1 MKTTQLLRLISII
14 NSLFIIPACSAQN
27 PSENLMEEVLEDLS
41 VNNDINNSVNSLNW
55 ENELEELSNRLQEPV
70 NLNSAT
76 REQLEQFPFLSD
88 IQIEHLLAYIYIH
101 GQMETIYELQLVE
114 ELDRQTIQYLLP
126 FVCIKA
132 INNEPAFRWKTML
145 KDAGRYGKNEV
156 LTRLDIPFYKRKGYE
171 HTYLGPSV
179 YNSVKYTFRYRDQLY
194 AGGVA
199 EKDAGEPFAA
209 LHNSYGYDYYS
220 FYLLLQNCGRLKSL
234 AVGNYRLSFGQGLV
248 MSTDYL
254 MGKTIYASSFNNR
267 STGIKR
273 HSSTDEYNYF
283 RGVAT
288 TVALTKRL
296 SVSAFYSHR
305 NMDGV
310 VTDGEITS
318 VYKTGLHRSR
328 KEADKKNL
336 LTSQLTGGN
345 VSYQQNHIRL
355 GITGVYYVFNR
366 PYEPEL
372 TGYSKYNIHGNHFYN
387 LGIDYA
393 YRWRRFSFQGET
405 AIGKQG
411 WASLNRLQ
419 YSPVQD
425 IQFMLIHRFYSYDY
439 WAMYAH
445 SFGEGSTVQNEQGY
459 YVGLETTP
467 FSHWRFFVS
476 FDLFSFPW
484 KKYRINKPSRGT
496 DGLIQAT
503 FTPRTNLSM
512 YLKYRYKQKER
523 DLTGS
528 KGTLTLPIFHHQLR
542 YRLNYSLNDV
552 FSSRTTLDYNHF
564 HSQDRAATKG
574 YQVTQMIS
582 SQLPWTRL
590 FADVQG
596 SYFCT
601 DDYDSRVY
609 VSEKGLL
616 YTFYTPSFQG
626 RGFRCAV
633 RLRYELNKHWLFIT
647 KFGETIYLNRN
658 EIGSGN
664 DLIYGNKKADI
675 QMQLRIKFF
684 SNFGIP
690 LLVPYTKDFERI
702 TQF

>member
-1 MKTTQLLRLISII
+1 
-14 NSLFIIPACSAQN
+14 
-27 PSENLMEEVLEDLS
+27 MEEVLEDLS

-126 FVCIKA
+126 FVCIKD

-209 LHNSYGYDYYS
+209 LHNRYGYDYYS

-267 STGIKR
+267 SAGIKR

-675 QMQLRIKFF
+675 QMQLRIKF
-684 SNFGIP
+684 
-690 LLVPYTKDFERI
+690 
-702 TQF
+702 

>member
-1 MKTTQLLRLISII
+1 
-14 NSLFIIPACSAQN
+14 
-27 PSENLMEEVLEDLS
+27 MEEVLEDLS

-55 ENELEELSNRLQEPV
+55 ENELEELSNSLQEPV

-209 LHNSYGYDYYS
+209 LHNRYGYDYYS
-220 FYLLLQNCGRLKSL
+220 FYLLLQNCGRLKLL

-675 QMQLRIKFF
+675 QMQLRIKF
-684 SNFGIP
+684 
-690 LLVPYTKDFERI
+690 
-702 TQF
+702 

>member
-476 FDLFSFPW
+476 FDLFSYPW

-675 QMQLRIKFF
+675 QMQLRIKF
-684 SNFGIP
+684 
-690 LLVPYTKDFERI
+690 
-702 TQF
+702 

>member
-1 MKTTQLLRLISII
+1 
-14 NSLFIIPACSAQN
+14 
-27 PSENLMEEVLEDLS
+27 MEEVLEDLS

-633 RLRYELNKHWLFIT
+633 QLRYELNKHWLFIT

-675 QMQLRIKFF
+675 QMQLRIKF
-684 SNFGIP
+684 
-690 LLVPYTKDFERI
+690 
-702 TQF
+702 

>member
-1 MKTTQLLRLISII
+1 
-14 NSLFIIPACSAQN
+14 
-27 PSENLMEEVLEDLS
+27 MEEVLEDLS

-209 LHNSYGYDYYS
+209 LHNRYGYDYYS

-267 STGIKR
+267 SAGIKS

-484 KKYRINKPSRGT
+484 KKYGINKPSRGT

-675 QMQLRIKFF
+675 QMQLRIKF
-684 SNFGIP
+684 
-690 LLVPYTKDFERI
+690 
-702 TQF
+702 

>member
-209 LHNSYGYDYYS
+209 LHNRYGYDYYS
-220 FYLLLQNCGRLKSL
+220 FYLLLQNCGRLKLL

-596 SYFCT
+596 SYFST

-633 RLRYELNKHWLFIT
+633 RLRYELNEHWMLIT
-647 KFGETIYLNRN
+647 KFGETIYLDRN

-664 DLIYGNKKADI
+664 DLIQGNKKADV
-675 QMQLRIKFF
+675 QMQLRIKF
-684 SNFGIP
+684 
-690 LLVPYTKDFERI
+690 
-702 TQF
+702 

>member
-1 MKTTQLLRLISII
+1 
-14 NSLFIIPACSAQN
+14 
-27 PSENLMEEVLEDLS
+27 MEEVLEDLS

-209 LHNSYGYDYYS
+209 LHNRYGYDYYS

-336 LTSQLTGGN
+336 LTSQLIGGN

-425 IQFMLIHRFYSYDY
+425 IQFILIHRFYSYDY

-675 QMQLRIKFF
+675 QMQLRIKF
-684 SNFGIP
+684 
-690 LLVPYTKDFERI
+690 
-702 TQF
+702 

>member
-27 PSENLMEEVLEDLS
+27 PSENLIEEVLEDLS

-209 LHNSYGYDYYS
+209 LHNRYGYDYYS
-220 FYLLLQNCGRLKSL
+220 FYLLLQNCGRLKLL

-267 STGIKR
+267 STGIKK

-675 QMQLRIKFF
+675 QMQLRIKF
-684 SNFGIP
+684 
-690 LLVPYTKDFERI
+690 
-702 TQF
+702 

>member
-209 LHNSYGYDYYS
+209 LHNRYGYDYYS

-425 IQFMLIHRFYSYDY
+425 IQFILIHRFYSYDY

-675 QMQLRIKFF
+675 QINTSVNFYRKIK
-684 SNFGIP
+684 S
-690 LLVPYTKDFERI
+690 
-702 TQF
+702 

>member
-14 NSLFIIPACSAQN
+14 NSLFIIPVCSAQN

-209 LHNSYGYDYYS
+209 LHNRYGYDYYS
-220 FYLLLQNCGRLKSL
+220 FYLLLQNCGRLKLL

-267 STGIKR
+267 STGIKK

-675 QMQLRIKFF
+675 QMQLRIKF
-684 SNFGIP
+684 
-690 LLVPYTKDFERI
+690 
-702 TQF
+702 

>member
-209 LHNSYGYDYYS
+209 LHNRYGYDYYS

-355 GITGVYYVFNR
+355 GITGIYYVFNR

-425 IQFMLIHRFYSYDY
+425 IQFILIHRFYSYDY

-675 QMQLRIKFF
+675 QMQLRIKF
-684 SNFGIP
+684 
-690 LLVPYTKDFERI
+690 
-702 TQF
+702 

>member
-1 MKTTQLLRLISII
+1 
-14 NSLFIIPACSAQN
+14 
-27 PSENLMEEVLEDLS
+27 MEEVLEDLS

-209 LHNSYGYDYYS
+209 LHNRYGYDYYS

-425 IQFMLIHRFYSYDY
+425 IQFILIHRFYSYDY

-564 HSQDRAATKG
+564 HFQDRAANIG

-675 QMQLRIKFF
+675 QMQLRIKF
-684 SNFGIP
+684 
-690 LLVPYTKDFERI
+690 
-702 TQF
+702 

>member
-1 MKTTQLLRLISII
+1 
-14 NSLFIIPACSAQN
+14 
-27 PSENLMEEVLEDLS
+27 MEEVLEDLS

-171 HTYLGPSV
+171 HNYLGPSV

-209 LHNSYGYDYYS
+209 LHNRYGYDYYS

-267 STGIKR
+267 SAGIKS

-675 QMQLRIKFF
+675 QMQLRIKF
-684 SNFGIP
+684 
-690 LLVPYTKDFERI
+690 
-702 TQF
+702 

>member
-1 MKTTQLLRLISII
+1 
-14 NSLFIIPACSAQN
+14 
-27 PSENLMEEVLEDLS
+27 MEEVLEDLS

-209 LHNSYGYDYYS
+209 LHNRYGYDYYS

-283 RGVAT
+283 HGVAT

-411 WASLNRLQ
+411 WASLNRLL

-484 KKYRINKPSRGT
+484 KKYRINKPSRGM

-675 QMQLRIKFF
+675 QMQLRIKF
-684 SNFGIP
+684 
-690 LLVPYTKDFERI
+690 
-702 TQF
+702 

>member
-27 PSENLMEEVLEDLS
+27 PSENLIEEVLEDLS

-209 LHNSYGYDYYS
+209 LHNRYGYDYYS

-267 STGIKR
+267 SAGIKR

-467 FSHWRFFVS
+467 FSHWRLFVS

-484 KKYRINKPSRGT
+484 KKYRINIPSRGT

-528 KGTLTLPIFHHQLR
+528 KVTLTLPIFHHQLR

-675 QMQLRIKFF
+675 QMQLRIKF
-684 SNFGIP
+684 
-690 LLVPYTKDFERI
+690 
-702 TQF
+702 

>member
-27 PSENLMEEVLEDLS
+27 PSENLIEEVLEDLS
-41 VNNDINNSVNSLNW
+41 VNNDINNSVNFLNW

-194 AGGVA
+194 AGGVT

-209 LHNSYGYDYYS
+209 LHNRYGYDYYS

-267 STGIKR
+267 SAGIKR

-366 PYEPEL
+366 LYEPEL

-675 QMQLRIKFF
+675 QMQLRIKF
-684 SNFGIP
+684 
-690 LLVPYTKDFERI
+690 
-702 TQF
+702 

>member
-27 PSENLMEEVLEDLS
+27 PSENLIEEVLEDLS
-41 VNNDINNSVNSLNW
+41 VNNDINNSVNFLNW

-209 LHNSYGYDYYS
+209 LHNRYGYDYYS

-267 STGIKR
+267 SAGIKR

-366 PYEPEL
+366 LYEPEL

-675 QMQLRIKFF
+675 QMQLRIKF
-684 SNFGIP
+684 
-690 LLVPYTKDFERI
+690 
-702 TQF
+702 

>member
-419 YSPVQD
+419 YSLVQD
-425 IQFMLIHRFYSYDY
+425 IQFILIHRFYSYDY

-675 QMQLRIKFF
+675 QMQLRIKF
-684 SNFGIP
+684 
-690 LLVPYTKDFERI
+690 
-702 TQF
+702 

>member
-1 MKTTQLLRLISII
+1 
-14 NSLFIIPACSAQN
+14 
-27 PSENLMEEVLEDLS
+27 MEEVLEDLS

-209 LHNSYGYDYYS
+209 LHNRYGYDYYS

-366 PYEPEL
+366 LYEPEL

-425 IQFMLIHRFYSYDY
+425 IQFILIHRFYSYDY

-564 HSQDRAATKG
+564 HSQDRAATKD
-574 YQVTQMIS
+574 I
-582 SQLPWTRL
+582 RL
-590 FADVQG
+590 H
-596 SYFCT
+596 
-601 DDYDSRVY
+601 R
-609 VSEKGLL
+609 
-616 YTFYTPSFQG
+616 
-626 RGFRCAV
+626 
-633 RLRYELNKHWLFIT
+633 
-647 KFGETIYLNRN
+647 
-658 EIGSGN
+658 
-664 DLIYGNKKADI
+664 
-675 QMQLRIKFF
+675 
-684 SNFGIP
+684 
-690 LLVPYTKDFERI
+690 
-702 TQF
+702 

>member
-1 MKTTQLLRLISII
+1 
-14 NSLFIIPACSAQN
+14 
-27 PSENLMEEVLEDLS
+27 MEEVLEDLS
-41 VNNDINNSVNSLNW
+41 VNNDINNSVNTLNW

-209 LHNSYGYDYYS
+209 LHNRYGYDYYS
-220 FYLLLQNCGRLKSL
+220 FYLLLQNCGRLKLL

-267 STGIKR
+267 STGIKK

-675 QMQLRIKFF
+675 QMQLRIKF
-684 SNFGIP
+684 
-690 LLVPYTKDFERI
+690 
-702 TQF
+702 

>member
-1 MKTTQLLRLISII
+1 M
-14 NSLFIIPACSAQN
+14 
-27 PSENLMEEVLEDLS
+27 
-41 VNNDINNSVNSLNW
+41 NNSNNFL
-55 ENELEELSNRLQEPV
+55 
-70 NLNSAT
+70 
-76 REQLEQFPFLSD
+76 FLSD

-132 INNEPAFRWKTML
+132 INNESAFRWKTML

-209 LHNSYGYDYYS
+209 LHNRYGYDYYS

-305 NMDGV
+305 NMDGI

-366 PYEPEL
+366 LYEPEL

-425 IQFMLIHRFYSYDY
+425 IQFILIHRFYSYDY

-484 KKYRINKPSRGT
+484 KKYRINKPSRGM
-496 DGLIQAT
+496 DGLLQAT

-574 YQVTQMIS
+574 YQVTQMMS

-596 SYFCT
+596 SYFST

-647 KFGETIYLNRN
+647 KFGETVYLDRN

-664 DLIYGNKKADI
+664 DLIFGNKKADI
-675 QMQLRIKFF
+675 QMQLRIKF
-684 SNFGIP
+684 
-690 LLVPYTKDFERI
+690 
-702 TQF
+702 

>member
-27 PSENLMEEVLEDLS
+27 PSENLIEEVLEDLS

-199 EKDAGEPFAA
+199 EKDAGEPFAV
-209 LHNSYGYDYYS
+209 LHNRYGYDYYS

-267 STGIKR
+267 SAGIKR

-616 YTFYTPSFQG
+616 YTFYIPSFQG

-675 QMQLRIKFF
+675 QMQLRIKF
-684 SNFGIP
+684 
-690 LLVPYTKDFERI
+690 
-702 TQF
+702 

>member
-209 LHNSYGYDYYS
+209 LHNRYGYDYYS

-425 IQFMLIHRFYSYDY
+425 IQFILIHRFYSYDY

-582 SQLPWTRL
+582 SQLPWARL

-675 QMQLRIKFF
+675 QMQLRIKF
-684 SNFGIP
+684 
-690 LLVPYTKDFERI
+690 
-702 TQF
+702 

>member
-1 MKTTQLLRLISII
+1 
-14 NSLFIIPACSAQN
+14 
-27 PSENLMEEVLEDLS
+27 MEEVLEDLS

-88 IQIEHLLAYIYIH
+88 IQIEHLLAYIYVH

-209 LHNSYGYDYYS
+209 LHNRYGYDYYS

-582 SQLPWTRL
+582 SQLPWARL

-675 QMQLRIKFF
+675 QMQLRIKF
-684 SNFGIP
+684 
-690 LLVPYTKDFERI
+690 
-702 TQF
+702 

>member
-27 PSENLMEEVLEDLS
+27 PAESLLEDILEDLS

-209 LHNSYGYDYYS
+209 LHNRYGYDYYS

-267 STGIKR
+267 SAGIKR

-528 KGTLTLPIFHHQLR
+528 KVTLTLPIFHHQIR

-675 QMQLRIKFF
+675 QMQLRIKF
-684 SNFGIP
+684 
-690 LLVPYTKDFERI
+690 
-702 TQF
+702 

>member
-1 MKTTQLLRLISII
+1 MKTTQLFRLISII

-27 PSENLMEEVLEDLS
+27 PSQSIIEDIFEDLS
-41 VNNDINNSVNSLNW
+41 VNNSVDNAVNEPNW
-55 ENELEELSNRLQEPV
+55 ENELEELSVRLHEPV
-70 NLNSAT
+70 DLNRAT
-76 REQLEQFPFLSD
+76 RQQLEQFPFLSD
-88 IQIEHLLAYIYIH
+88 IQIEHLLAYIYVH
-101 GQMETIYELQLVE
+101 GQMETLYELQLIE
-114 ELDRQTIQYLLP
+114 DMDRQTIQYLLP

-209 LHNSYGYDYYS
+209 LHNRYGYDYYS
-220 FYLLLQNCGRLKSL
+220 FYLLLQNCGRLKLL

-564 HSQDRAATKG
+564 HSQDRAANIG

-582 SQLPWTRL
+582 SQLPWARL

-596 SYFCT
+596 SYFFT

-609 VSEKGLL
+609 ASESGLL
-616 YTFYTPSFQG
+616 YMFYTPSFQG
-626 RGFRCAV
+626 CGFRCSV
-633 RLRYELNKHWLFIT
+633 RFRYELNKHWLFIT
-647 KFGETIYLNRN
+647 KFGETVYLDRN

-664 DLIYGNKKADI
+664 DLICGNKKADV
-675 QMQLRIKFF
+675 QMQLRIKF
-684 SNFGIP
+684 
-690 LLVPYTKDFERI
+690 
-702 TQF
+702 